1 MILDNEDIVKE
12 KMYVYG
18 QFCLYGKSTIKPGDN
33 ILISKVKSKEN
44 ESAPFYP
51 SNEVVNHKVFEIN
64 PYLHSWNYSCTL
76 STHNTYL
83 YSFNVYLF
91 VEDINNPSYY
101 TCFRNIISPPFHIC
115 ASRRAVT
122 RRQEIME
129 QQQIQQ
135 MQQQFINIVN
145 SHQSCTYT
153 PNYAIPNTSSYYQNP
168 LSFSS
173 LSVQPNDVQST
184 ISQIPSIQS
193 ISPFQEYNESI
204 QQIIYNISTSPDFC
218 KLITP
223 LLTALQLR
231 KEISKDDRNN
241 IMNYTL
247 LQLPNIQ
254 PSDRF
259 EINTTGMTKEQFIL
273 EMDRPYYQ
281 LDNEGNSVFFP
292 SPLYLISTKIYESI
306 SK

>member
-1 MILDNEDIVKE
+1 
-12 KMYVYG
+12 MYVYG
-18 QFCLYGKSTIKPGDN
+18 QFCLYGKSPIKPGDN

-51 SNEVVNHKVFEIN
+51 SNEVVNHKIFEIN
-64 PYLHSWNYSCTL
+64 PQLHSWNYSCTL

-91 VEDINNPSYY
+91 VEDINNPNYY
-101 TCFRNIISPPFHIC
+101 TCCRCIISPAFHIC

-145 SHQSCTYT
+145 SQASNYISNYIL
-153 PNYAIPNTSSYYQNP
+153 PNNTSYYQNP
-168 LSFSS
+168 LSLSS
-173 LSVQPNDVQST
+173 RSVIPNEIQSNE
-184 ISQIPSIQS
+184 SQIPSIQS
-193 ISPFQEYNESI
+193 ILPFQECNESI
-204 QQIIYNISTSPDFC
+204 QQVIYNIFTSPDFC
-218 KLITP
+218 KLVTP

-231 KEISKDDRNN
+231 KQISKDDTNN

-254 PSDRF
+254 PSDRL

-281 LDNEGNSVFFP
+281 LDNEGNKIFFP
-292 SPLYLISTKIYESI
+292 SPLYLISLKIYESI

>member
-1 MILDNEDIVKE
+1 
-12 KMYVYG
+12 MYVYG
-18 QFCLYGKSTIKPGDN
+18 QFCLYGKSSIKPGDN

-51 SNEVVNHKVFEIN
+51 SNEVVNHKIFEIN
-64 PYLHSWNYSCTL
+64 PQLHSWNYSCTL

-91 VEDINNPSYY
+91 VEDINNPNYY
-101 TCFRNIISPPFHIC
+101 TCCRYIISPAFHIC

-145 SHQSCTYT
+145 SQASNYISNYIL
-153 PNYAIPNTSSYYQNP
+153 PNNTSYYQNP
-168 LSFSS
+168 FS
-173 LSVQPNDVQST
+173 LSSRSVIPNEIQSNE
-184 ISQIPSIQS
+184 SQIPSIQS
-193 ISPFQEYNESI
+193 ILPFQECNESI
-204 QQIIYNISTSPDFC
+204 QQVIYNISTSPDFC
-218 KLITP
+218 KLVTP

-231 KEISKDDRNN
+231 KQISKDDTNN

-281 LDNEGNSVFFP
+281 LDNEGNKIFFP
-292 SPLYLISTKIYESI
+292 SPLYLISLKIYESI